1 MFSMGSIFKTGV
13 PQEREKDRAVYLA
26 CIQGLKERSRWLF
39 LCPSEVASPVHQDG
53 RQGFKDTCLGGKG
66 ATENKII
73 AKKVLKR
80 SAASDT
86 VQRWQKVASGK
97 SKVNHEDWHLDWKCS

>member
-1 MFSMGSIFKTGV
+1 MHPRPKRNLDGSSFVPLSCQPSSPGWKTGV
-13 PQEREKDRAVYLA
+13 
-26 CIQGLKERSRWLF
+26 QGHM
-39 LCPSEVASPVHQDG
+39 PGG
-53 RQGFKDTCLGGKG
+53 RKG

-97 SKVNHEDWHLDWKCS
+97 SKVNHEDWP